1 MIYHRKTPRL
11 SGYDYSNEGAYFITI
26 CIKKRAEILGEIMQ
40 HDNERKMQLSEYGLV
55 VEKYLL
61 QIKGIDT
68 CVIMPNHIHMIIF
81 INDQNEQPITR
92 RIATF
97 KTLVTKELGFA
108 IFQRS
113 FHDHIIRNE
122 QEYFHI
128 VNYIVN
134 NPQKW
139 SQDCFY
145 RIDIE
150 NQQP

>member
-11 SGYDYSNEGAYFITI
+11 SGYDYSNKGAYFITI
-26 CIKKRAEILGEIMQ
+26 CVKERVEILGEVLQ
-40 HDNERKMQLSEYGLV
+40 HGDERKMQLSEYGLV
-55 VEKYLL
+55 IEKYLS
-61 QIKGIDT
+61 QIKGIDAY
-68 CVIMPNHIHMIIF
+68 VIMPNHIHMIIF
-81 INDQNEQPITR
+81 INNQNEQPITR

-122 QEYFHI
+122 QEYLHI
-128 VNYIVN
+128 VNYIVD

-139 SQDCFY
+139 TQDCFC
-145 RIDIE
+145 RNDTA
-150 NQQP
+150 NNKL